1 MASFVSAQGSSPD
14 RHQRID
20 GGTPAQSLANA
31 PALWQRMVAAS
42 LLMRWAITNV
52 RQNPH
57 TEQSPDKPDAAV
69 ADLAAYGFRA
79 WGLMRVRVARMSR
92 KPPGPEISA
101 LLALAFSCLQRQ
113 YRAAPIVI
121 DQAVEAARALGG
133 AKSASFVNAIL
144 RRITREPQAAAADQ
158 WQLMALA
165 NAPPWLVQR
174 LLAAGSRVLIAHCA
188 VAARPPVFAL
198 RYLGAPAE
206 ADHWQ
211 QQLAHQG
218 HTVHWAGPR
227 SVIVDPPCPVQ
238 AVPGFD
244 QGLFRVQDLSAQK
257 AFGLLPLQAGQKV
270 LDVCAAPGGKTLLLA
285 EQADVAIWATDQSEK
300 RLRRLE
306 TEWARLSHRFV
317 SRSLHLVVADMSEPV
332 WPDSLP
338 PFFDHIVLDAPCSG
352 TGVVRRHPEIA
363 WTRSQ
368 ADLNRLVRLQ
378 AALLRR
384 VWGALVPGG
393 QLLYITCSVLP
404 EEGESQI
411 ARFLQEVSDA
421 VRLPAPGLI
430 LPYHE
435 ADSRKLSAGDGF
447 FYARLQKRLGTL

>member
-1 MASFVSAQGSSPD
+1 
-14 RHQRID
+14 
-20 GGTPAQSLANA
+20 
-31 PALWQRMVAAS
+31 MVAAS
-42 LLMRWAITNV
+42 HLMRWATTNT
-52 RQNPH
+52 RQNHRVDQP
-57 TEQSPDKPDAAV
+57 PDRSDTAV
-69 ADLAAYGFRA
+69 KDLAAYGFRA

-92 KPPGPEISA
+92 KPPGPEIAA
-101 LLALAFSCLQRQ
+101 LLALAFSCLQRE

-121 DQAVEAARALGG
+121 DQAVHAARALGG
-133 AKSASFVNAIL
+133 TESASFVNAIL
-144 RRITREPQAAAADQ
+144 RRLTREPQAAAADQ
-158 WQLMALA
+158 WHLMALV
-165 NAPPWLVQR
+165 NAPEWLVQR
-174 LLAAGSRVLIAHCA
+174 LLAAGSRIFLAHCA

-206 ADHWQ
+206 AHIWQ
-211 QQLAHQG
+211 QQLAQRG
-218 HTVHWAGPR
+218 HTMHWAGPR
-227 SVIVDPPCPVQ
+227 SVIVDPPCPVE

-244 QGLFRVQDLSAQK
+244 QGLFRVQDLSAQR

-285 EQADVAIWATDQSEK
+285 EQAEVEIWAADQSKK
-300 RLRRLE
+300 RLHQLE
-306 TEWARLSHRFV
+306 TEWTRLSHRLA
-317 SRSLHLVVADMSEPV
+317 SRALHLVVADMSAPV

-338 PFFDHIVLDAPCSG
+338 EFFDYIVLDAPCSG

-363 WTRSQ
+363 WTRTQ
-368 ADLNRLVRLQ
+368 ADLHRLVILQ

-384 VWGALVPGG
+384 VWRALVPGG
-393 QLLYITCSVLP
+393 QLLFITCSILP

-411 ARFLQEVSDA
+411 AGFLQEATDA

-435 ADSRKLSAGDGF
+435 ANPRELSAGDGF

>member
-1 MASFVSAQGSSPD
+1 MVSLVSAQGSNQV
-14 RHQRID
+14 RRRRID
-20 GGTPAQSLANA
+20 GETPAQS
-31 PALWQRMVAAS
+31 PALWQHMVAAS
-42 LLMRWAITNV
+42 RFMLRATTNA
-52 RQNPH
+52 RRNH
-57 TEQSPDKPDAAV
+57 HAEQTPDKLDAAA

-113 YRAAPIVI
+113 YRATPIVI
-121 DQAVEAARALGG
+121 DQAVHAARALGG
-133 AKSASFVNAIL
+133 AESASFVNAVL
-144 RRITREPQAAAADQ
+144 RRLTREPQAAAADQ
-158 WQLMALA
+158 WHLMALA

-174 LLAAGSRVLIAHCA
+174 LLAAGRRAFLAHCA

-198 RYLGAPAE
+198 RYLGGPAE

-211 QQLAHQG
+211 QQLVQQG
-218 HTVHWAGPR
+218 YRLHWTGPR

-257 AFGLLPLQAGQKV
+257 AFGLLPLQTGQKV

-285 EQADVAIWATDQSEK
+285 EQANVAIWATDQSDK

-306 TEWARLSHRFV
+306 TEWARLAHRFA
-317 SRSLHLVVADMSEPV
+317 SPAPHLVVADMSEPV

-338 PFFDHIVLDAPCSG
+338 AFFDHIVLDAPCSG

-363 WTRSQ
+363 WTRTQ
-368 ADLNRLVRLQ
+368 ADLHRLVRLQ

-384 VWGALVPGG
+384 VWRALAPGG
-393 QLLYITCSVLP
+393 QLLYITCSILP

-411 ARFLQEVSDA
+411 VGFLQEATDA

-435 ADSRKLSAGDGF
+435 AISGELSAGDGF
-447 FYARLQKRLGTL
+447 FYARLQKRSGTL